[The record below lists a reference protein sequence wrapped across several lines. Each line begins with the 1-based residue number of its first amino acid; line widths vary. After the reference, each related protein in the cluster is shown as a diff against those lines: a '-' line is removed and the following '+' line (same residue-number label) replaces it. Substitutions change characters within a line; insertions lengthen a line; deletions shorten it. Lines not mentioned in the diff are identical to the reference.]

1 MLVTAQAICSCKGNR
16 ATWAKGVGIPH
27 SLTLTW
33 GPFDGKL
40 QLWLLCAWCPHL
52 LAMNMQIAIH
62 CLPHRLAQQKR
73 SEVVLEVS
81 VTGAKTGMGALEK
94 KKNGDNIE
102 FEKAVSISGDP
113 QVHFSPASCLMS
125 MLRSYQVICG

>member
-1 MLVTAQAICSCKGNR
+1 MLVTAQAVCSCKGNR
-16 ATWAKGVGIPH
+16 PTWAEGVGIPH
-27 SLTLTW
+27 LLTLTW

-40 QLWLLCAWCPHL
+40 QLWVLCAWCPHL

-73 SEVVLEVS
+73 SEAVLEVS

-94 KKNGDNIE
+94 KKW
-102 FEKAVSISGDP
+102 
-113 QVHFSPASCLMS
+113 
-125 MLRSYQVICG
+125 